1 MFYGTN
7 SEKNWEKSEYYRQDK
22 DFQEEN
28 SNPDLQKKN
37 YNHMTL
43 AAGMW

>member
-1 MFYGTN
+1 MFCGTY
-7 SEKNWEKSEYYRQDK
+7 SKKNWEKSEYPRQDK

-28 SNPDLQKKN
+28 SNSDLQKKN
-37 YNHMTL
+37 IYHMTL